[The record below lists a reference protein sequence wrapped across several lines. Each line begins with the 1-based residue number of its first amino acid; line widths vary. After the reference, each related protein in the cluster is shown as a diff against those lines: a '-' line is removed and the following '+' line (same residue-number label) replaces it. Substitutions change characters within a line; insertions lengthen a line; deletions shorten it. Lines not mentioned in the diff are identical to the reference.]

1 MILQGKEQNKRVYLS
16 PPHIMGKEL
25 DYVKEAFES
34 NWIAPL
40 GPQVDAFE
48 KEIAAYVGVKSA
60 LALSSGTAAIHLA
73 LRYLGVGSGD
83 VVFASTLTFIGSV
96 APVLY
101 QGATLVF
108 IDSEEE
114 SWNMS
119 PEALISAFDNAKK
132 GNKLPKAVIVTDLYG
147 QCANY
152 DRIVEI
158 CRYYK
163 VPIIEDAA
171 EAIGAIYKNKKAGSL
186 GTMATLSFNGN
197 KIVTTSGGG
206 MLLSDDVEI
215 INRCRFWATQAR
227 DPAPWYQHSDYGY
240 NYRMS
245 NICAAIGRAQLETV
259 RERIQTRRKVFDRY
273 KRALGLISGINF
285 MPEAKYGMSNRWL
298 TVITIDSKQIN
309 IKPIDIMNALER
321 ENIESRPVWKPMHM
335 QPLFCSAPYYKNF
348 KKDVSK
354 VLFESGLCLPS
365 GSNLTEIDQDRIIE
379 IIKGTLGM

>member
-1 MILQGKEQNKRVYLS
+1 MQGKEQNKRVYLS

-25 DYVKEAFES
+25 DYVKDAFES

-40 GPQVDAFE
+40 GPQVDVFE
-48 KEIAAYVGVKSA
+48 KEIAAYVGVRSA

-96 APVLY
+96 APALY

-108 IDSEEE
+108 IDSDED

-119 PEALISAFDNAKK
+119 PEALLLAFDNAKK
-132 GNKLPKAVIVTDLYG
+132 KDKLPKAVVVTDLYG

-158 CRYYK
+158 CRHYK
-163 VPIIEDAA
+163 TPLIEDAA
-171 EAIGAIYKNKKAGSL
+171 EALGAIYKNKKAGSL
-186 GTMATLSFNGN
+186 GMVAALSFNGN

-206 MLLSDDVEI
+206 MLLSDDEEI
-215 INRCRFWATQAR
+215 VNKCRFWATQAR

-259 RERIQTRRKVFDRY
+259 EERIQTRRKVFDRY
-273 KRALGLISGINF
+273 KTTLGSISGVNF
-285 MPEAKYGMSNRWL
+285 IPEARYGKSNRWL

-309 IKPIDIMNALER
+309 TKPIDVMKALER
-321 ENIESRPVWKPMHM
+321 ENIESRLVWKPMHM
-335 QPLFCSAPYYKNF
+335 QPLFCGVPYYKNL

-354 VLFESGLCLPS
+354 VLFETGLCLPS
-365 GSNLTEIDQDRIIE
+365 GSNLAESDQDRIIE
-379 IIKGTLGM
+379 IMKRSLEI